1 VKVSGIFDLAG
12 AVILLAIIGTLATK
26 PKLVSD
32 TLGGFTGLISAA
44 KR

>member
-1 VKVSGIFDLAG
+1 MKVSGIFDLAG

-26 PKLVSD
+26 PKLVTE
-32 TLGGFTGLISAA
+32 TLGGFTQLISAA